1 MMRTLVQFEKW
12 DAVLDEQTL
21 PPFGKPRQEAWRHWA
36 RGLAY
41 ANQGNAAA
49 AHEESRQFELAMSD
63 FQKRTGRAE
72 PAELQVARQELAGHL
87 EAADGHVDKALKTLD
102 AASKAERKLTY
113 TEPPYYPRP
122 VAEALGNLALRNNKS
137 EVADKAFRAALE
149 QYPGDA
155 HAKRPLVASK

>member
-1 MMRTLVQFEKW
+1 QAASADAMATAHAQGWFAMMRTLVQFEKW
-12 DAVLDEQTL
+12 DAVLDEQML

-49 AHEESRQFELAMSD
+49 AHEESRQFEQAIAE
-63 FQKRTGRAE
+63 FTRRTGRPE

-87 EAADGHVDKALKTLD
+87 EAADGRVDKALKTLD

-122 VAEALGNLALRNNKS
+122 VAEALGHLAQRHNKGDIA
-137 EVADKAFRAALE
+137 EKAF
-149 QYPGDA
+149 
-155 HAKRPLVASK
+155 